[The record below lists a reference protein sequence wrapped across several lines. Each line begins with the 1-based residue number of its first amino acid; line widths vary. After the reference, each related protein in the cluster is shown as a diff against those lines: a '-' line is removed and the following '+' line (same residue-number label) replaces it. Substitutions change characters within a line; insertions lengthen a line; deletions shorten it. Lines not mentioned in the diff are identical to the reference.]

1 MPIGSSESA
10 INQPEW
16 RVVSILG
23 DGRCLGTSV
32 AVNRL
37 SDKDLLTYI
46 CAPRNAGG
54 QATDPTQR
62 QFEQVLGQSLF
73 NEFARFL
80 KQQGRDEYARRILAG
95 VPPSEPHQ
103 LKEFAEFSGVTIVV
117 PHRVNHIASVVGIL
131 L

>member
-1 MPIGSSESA
+1 MPNGSSESA

-23 DGRCLGTSV
+23 DGRCLATSV

-37 SDKDLLTYI
+37 PDEDLLTYI

-80 KQQGRDEYARRILAG
+80 KQQGRVEYARRILAG
-95 VPPSEPHQ
+95 VPMSEPHQ
-103 LKEFAEFSGVTIVV
+103 LQEFAEFSGVTIVV